1 MSEDLPDEV
10 VPDRFQ
16 QATLINTGGFG
27 EVWKAKDTATG
38 ATVAIK
44 LPLQAGRG
52 QIDPTG
58 VSMFEQEKRILE
70 TIRGGFRPSSVVGYV
85 DGRTGEIP
93 YIAFEYIDGTD
104 LDDHLQR
111 VEQEPGR
118 EAVCKYALPI
128 LRAVE
133 FLHSNGI
140 GYLDLKPENVLVRS
154 HSRQP
159 VLIDF
164 NAAVTDTGTERL
176 FSADDF
182 KAPEQ
187 IQGTKYS
194 YSTAQQADVY
204 AAGKLVYYLLTG
216 ETGTNDEPPQA
227 ISDAATSA
235 GFPDGVVSTL
245 TRSLVA
251 DPTRRV
257 RDIREISSALRDAC
271 QPAPAS
277 NKRGRLIDPEQSLE
291 CSVYPGD
298 SVGCLTTDGPTSD
311 LLITDPNE
319 YISPR
324 HFAFDHDG
332 ESWIIHDHSLNG
344 TYVDYGSETHFL
356 LSDDGYARL
365 SADAPERVP
374 DSPPPSAMR
383 VRRDVTIKPVSEQY
397 PCEFKFETW

>member
-1 MSEDLPDEV
+1 MGSY
-10 VPDRFQ
+10 
-16 QATLINTGGFG
+16 
-27 EVWKAKDTATG
+27 
-38 ATVAIK
+38 
-44 LPLQAGRG
+44 
-52 QIDPTG
+52 PTG
-58 VSMFEQEKRILE
+58 FSKRPRSTPVALGRCGRR
-70 TIRGGFRPSSVVGYV
+70 TTPPRARLLASNYRFKRVGDRSTRRLSVCLSRKSGSSKRYVADLGPSVVGYV

-93 YIAFEYIDGTD
+93 YIVFEYIDGTD

-111 VEQEPGR
+111 VEQEPVGT
-118 EAVCKYALPI
+118 YALPI

-140 GYLDLKPENVLVRS
+140 AYLDLKPENVLVRS

-159 VLIDF
+159 VLVDF

-176 FSADDF
+176 FSADEF

-187 IQGTKYS
+187 IRGTGYS

-216 ETGTNDEPPQA
+216 ETGTDDEPPQA
-227 ISDAATSA
+227 ISNAATSV

-245 TRSLVA
+245 TRSLTA
-251 DPTRRV
+251 DPSRRV
-257 RDIREISSALRDAC
+257 RDVREIIGLLRDAY
-271 QPAPAS
+271 QSAPAS
-277 NKRGRLIDPEQSLE
+277 NGRGRLIDPKRSLE

-298 SVGCLTTDGPTSD
+298 SVRCLTADDRTPK
-311 LLITDPNE
+311 LLITGPDE

-332 ESWIIHDHSLNG
+332 ESWIMRNHSVNG
-344 TYVDYGSETHFL
+344 TYVDYGPETHFL

-365 SADAPERVP
+365 STDAPARVP
-374 DSPPPSAMR
+374 DSPPPSAMW
-383 VRRDVTIKPVSEQY
+383 VRRDVTIRPVSEQY
-397 PCEFKFETW
+397 QSTFRFETTS